1 MWKPKK
7 SAQSRSGIRS
17 RLWFSSLLTYQGKN
31 ANVIAAMTFGRQSA
45 EVAGSCGASCR
56 APSCLP
62 RTLIVHSSEEM
73 SSSSCCQQSRCSA
86 DVFREQCQ
94 VTGKKMPKMTRNFY
108 AGTTF
113 HVPHDLVFGSGPQ
126 ISLLG
131 ATSAGGDWTTCSE
144 GCQRAVSLS
153 AFFTRGL
160 PKVQRRMCLFNL
172 LYSVKVSLLIWQ
184 FLIGSSPLSFSM
196 CLKNVIFVSVVFFF
210 FLQFLLNTHTQTY
223 IFHWQLLLR
232 HKTSNKNMKL
242 LSFLWFLLHY
252 FIWN

>member
-7 SAQSRSGIRS
+7 CAQSRSGIRS
-17 RLWFSSLLTYQGKN
+17 RLWFSSLLTYQEKN

-73 SSSSCCQQSRCSA
+73 SSSSCCQQSRCST

-94 VTGKKMPKMTRNFY
+94 VTGKKMPKMTWNFY
-108 AGTTF
+108 PGTTF

-126 ISLLG
+126 TSLLG

-144 GCQRAVSLS
+144 GCQRA
-153 AFFTRGL
+153 GL
-160 PKVQRRMCLFNL
+160 PLCLLHKRLPQNTKKNVSISFAL
-172 LYSVKVSLLIWQ
+172 LCK
-184 FLIGSSPLSFSM
+184 SFSSD
-196 CLKNVIFVSVVFFF
+196 LTVFNWEFSSFFQYVS
-210 FLQFLLNTHTQTY
+210 
-223 IFHWQLLLR
+223 
-232 HKTSNKNMKL
+232 
-242 LSFLWFLLHY
+242 
-252 FIWN
+252 